1 MTCEIGKLNH
11 ETLLGPIAA
20 AEDALARLD
29 ERVARS
35 EVGAGFAERADF
47 FDSVSSMWV
56 GGELV
61 HLEDLVL
68 HDAQMD
74 IRAPSHE
81 LVIAHRIVRARRRVS
96 RNDPGWAVSR
106 SGVMALAGVA
116 EEPSVKS
123 EPASRAGE
131 GVELD
136 LVDNEA
142 LSPELAEIDEVLA
155 RTQWLV
161 DGNAAVEQRKREPEI
176 SVGELLIR
184 DPDWD
189 EGERIGE
196 WLELA
201 KKVERLPATLA
212 AAVLWDAWE
221 HLEPL
226 QRQHWLGQVLISD
239 FLRSRGKVRSHLL
252 AYAVGMRE
260 IPRERRRAR
269 DRTTRLIASLDAISA
284 AAVAGMKD
292 IDRLS
297 RTSAARRASSIR
309 RRRRSASC
317 WKACVARSIAALC
330 RREGIAESLYYSWSK
345 EFLEAGKKR
354 LAGDTA
360 RAATS
365 DEVKVLRREARDSER
380 GRGRTGAGTGCL
392 KKA

>member
-1 MTCEIGKLNH
+1 MTYEIGKLDH
-11 ETLLGPIAA
+11 ETLQTPMAA
-20 AEDALARLD
+20 SEDALARLD

-47 FDSVSSMWV
+47 FESVSSMWV

-81 LVIAHRIVRARRRVS
+81 LVIAHRIVRARRRVV

-106 SGVMALAGVA
+106 SGIMALAGVA
-116 EEPSVKS
+116 EEPAIEA
-123 EPASRAGE
+123 EPPDRGGE

-136 LVDNEA
+136 LVGNAA

-161 DGNAAVEQRKREPEI
+161 DGNAAVEQRKRDPEI
-176 SVGELLIR
+176 SVGDLLIR

-189 EGERIGE
+189 EGERISE

-201 KKVERLPATLA
+201 KRVERLPATLA
-212 AAVLWDAWE
+212 AALLWDAWE

-252 AYAVGMRE
+252 AFAVGLRE
-260 IPRERRRAR
+260 VPRERRRAS
-269 DRTTRLIASLDAISA
+269 DRTVRLVAFLDAMGA
-284 AAVAGMKD
+284 AAAAGMKD
-292 IDRLS
+292 IDRLTLAKRQLERKALGKRSTSSLPVAIHLLLS
-297 RTSAARRASSIR
+297 RPIVSAHMIATSAKISPRG
-309 RRRRSASC
+309 
-317 WKACVARSIAALC
+317 ALNLIGKLGV
-330 RREGIAESLYYSWSK
+330 REM
-345 EFLEAGKKR
+345 
-354 LAGDTA
+354 T
-360 RAATS
+360 
-365 DEVKVLRREARDSER
+365 
-380 GRGRTGAGTGCL
+380 GRGRYRAWGSI
-392 KKA
+392 

>member
-1 MTCEIGKLNH
+1 MTYEIGKLNH
-11 ETLLGPIAA
+11 ETLLAPMAV

-116 EEPSVKS
+116 EEPSIEAKPS
-123 EPASRAGE
+123 DGGGE

-136 LVDNEA
+136 SVDHDT

-155 RTQWLV
+155 RTKWLV
-161 DGNAAVEQRKREPEI
+161 DGNEPTERKKQEPEL

-196 WLELA
+196 WLALVKE
-201 KKVERLPATLA
+201 VDPLPATLA

-226 QRQHWLGQVLISD
+226 QRQHWLGQVLVSD

-252 AYAVGMRE
+252 AYAMGLRD

-269 DRTTRLIASLDAISA
+269 DRTTRLVAFLDAMTA
-284 AAVAGMKD
+284 AAAAGMKD
-292 IDRLS
+292 IDRLTLAKH
-297 RTSAARRASSIR
+297 RLERRAVGKRSTSSLPVAIDLLVSR
-309 RRRRSASC
+309 PIVSAHMVA
-317 WKACVARSIAALC
+317 KAAKITPRGALNLVSELGV
-330 RREGIAESLYYSWSK
+330 REM
-345 EFLEAGKKR
+345 
-354 LAGDTA
+354 T
-360 RAATS
+360 
-365 DEVKVLRREARDSER
+365 
-380 GRGRTGAGTGCL
+380 GRGRYRAWGIL
-392 KKA
+392 

>member
-1 MTCEIGKLNH
+1 MTYEIGKLTH
-11 ETLLGPIAA
+11 ETLLGPIAT

-35 EVGAGFAERADF
+35 EVSAGFAERAEF

-96 RNDPGWAVSR
+96 RNNPGWAVSR
-106 SGVMALAGVA
+106 SGIMALAGVA
-116 EEPSVKS
+116 EEPSAES
-123 EPASRAGE
+123 EPAGRAEE
-131 GVELD
+131 GVKLD

-161 DGNAAVEQRKREPEI
+161 DGIVPVEQRKRESEI

-189 EGERIGE
+189 EGERIAE

-201 KKVERLPATLA
+201 KTVERFPATLA

-226 QRQHWLGQVLISD
+226 QRQHWLGHVLISD
-239 FLRSRGKVRSHLL
+239 FLRSRGKVRSHPL
-252 AYAVGMRE
+252 AYAVGLRE

-269 DRTTRLIASLDAISA
+269 DRTTRLVAYLDAMSA
-284 AAVAGMKD
+284 AAGTGIKD
-292 IDRLS
+292 IDRLTLAKRQLERKAAGRRSTSSLPVAIELLLS
-297 RTSAARRASSIR
+297 RPIVSAHMVAKAARITPRG
-309 RRRRSASC
+309 
-317 WKACVARSIAALC
+317 ALNLMGELGV
-330 RREGIAESLYYSWSK
+330 REI
-345 EFLEAGKKR
+345 
-354 LAGDTA
+354 T
-360 RAATS
+360 
-365 DEVKVLRREARDSER
+365 
-380 GRGRTGAGTGCL
+380 GRGRYRAWGIL
-392 KKA
+392 

>member
-1 MTCEIGKLNH
+1 MTYEIGKLNH
-11 ETLLGPIAA
+11 QTHLAPMAA

-35 EVGAGFAERADF
+35 EVGAGFTERADF
-47 FDSVSSMWV
+47 FESVSSMWV

-96 RNDPGWAVSR
+96 RSDPGWAVSR
-106 SGVMALAGVA
+106 SGIMALAGVA
-116 EEPSVKS
+116 EETSGVV
-123 EPASRAGE
+123 EPVDRGGE

-136 LVDNEA
+136 LVDHDA

-155 RTQWLV
+155 RTKWLV
-161 DGNAAVEQRKREPEI
+161 DGNELSARKKQEPVL

-196 WLELA
+196 WLELV

-226 QRQHWLGQVLISD
+226 QRQHWLGQVLVSD
-239 FLRSRGKVRSHLL
+239 FLRSRGKVRTHLL
-252 AYAVGMRE
+252 AYAVGLRE
-260 IPRERRRAR
+260 VPRERRRSR
-269 DRTTRLIASLDAISA
+269 DRTTRLVAYLDAMSA
-284 AAVAGMKD
+284 AAGIGMKD
-292 IDRLS
+292 IDRLTLAK
-297 RTSAARRASSIR
+297 RQLERRAVG
-309 RRRRSASC
+309 RRSTSSLPAAIDLLLSRPIVSAPMIA
-317 WKACVARSIAALC
+317 KAAEVTPRGALNLVSELGV
-330 RREGIAESLYYSWSK
+330 REM
-345 EFLEAGKKR
+345 
-354 LAGDTA
+354 T
-360 RAATS
+360 
-365 DEVKVLRREARDSER
+365 
-380 GRGRTGAGTGCL
+380 GRGRYRAWGVL
-392 KKA
+392 

>member
-1 MTCEIGKLNH
+1 MPYEIGKLNH
-11 ETLLGPIAA
+11 ETLLGPSAT

-47 FDSVSSMWV
+47 FESVSSMWV
-56 GGELV
+56 GGELI

-106 SGVMALAGVA
+106 SGIMALAGVA
-116 EEPSVKS
+116 EEPSV
-123 EPASRAGE
+123 EAQPVDRGGE

-136 LVDNEA
+136 LLDHDA

-155 RTQWLV
+155 RTKWLV
-161 DGNAAVEQRKREPEI
+161 DGNALAEPRKWESGV

-212 AAVLWDAWE
+212 AALLWDAWE

-226 QRQHWLGQVLISD
+226 QRQHGLGQVLVSD

-252 AYAVGMRE
+252 AFAVGLRE
-260 IPRERRRAR
+260 IPREHRRAR
-269 DRTTRLIASLDAISA
+269 DRTTRLVAYLDAMSA
-284 AAVAGMKD
+284 AAGIGIKD
-292 IDRLS
+292 IDRLTLAKRQLERKAAGRRTTSSLPVAVDLLMS
-297 RTSAARRASSIR
+297 RPIVSAHMVA
-309 RRRRSASC
+309 
-317 WKACVARSIAALC
+317 KAAKITPRGALNLVGELGV
-330 RREGIAESLYYSWSK
+330 REI
-345 EFLEAGKKR
+345 
-354 LAGDTA
+354 T
-360 RAATS
+360 
-365 DEVKVLRREARDSER
+365 
-380 GRGRTGAGTGCL
+380 GRGRYRAWGIL
-392 KKA
+392 

>member
-1 MTCEIGKLNH
+1 MVYEIGKLNH
-11 ETLLGPIAA
+11 ETLLGPLAA

-35 EVGAGFAERADF
+35 EVGPGFAERVDF
-47 FDSVSSMWV
+47 FESVSSMWV

-116 EEPSVKS
+116 EEQSFESDPSD
-123 EPASRAGE
+123 EGGE

-136 LVDNEA
+136 LVDHNA

-161 DGNAAVEQRKREPEI
+161 DCNAAVEQRKQEPVVC
-176 SVGELLIR
+176 VGELVIR

-201 KKVERLPATLA
+201 KQVERLPATLA

-226 QRQHWLGQVLISD
+226 QRQHWLGQVLVSD
-239 FLRSRGKVRSHLL
+239 FLRSRGKVRSHLF
-252 AYAVGMRE
+252 AYAVGLRE

-269 DRTTRLIASLDAISA
+269 DRTTRLVAYLDAMSA
-284 AAVAGMKD
+284 AAGAGIKD
-292 IDRLS
+292 IHRLTLAKRQLERKAAGRRSTSSLPAAIDLFLS
-297 RTSAARRASSIR
+297 RPIVSAHM
-309 RRRRSASC
+309 
-317 WKACVARSIAALC
+317 VA
-330 RREGIAESLYYSWSK
+330 K
-345 EFLEAGKKR
+345 
-354 LAGDTA
+354 
-360 RAATS
+360 
-365 DEVKVLRREARDSER
+365 EARITPRGALNLVSELGVR
-380 GRGRTGAGTGCL
+380 EMTGRGRYRAWGL
-392 KKA
+392 L

>member
-1 MTCEIGKLNH
+1 MTYEFGELNH

-35 EVGAGFAERADF
+35 EVGSGFAARADF
-47 FDSVSSMWV
+47 FESVSSMWI

-106 SGVMALAGVA
+106 SGIMALTGVA
-116 EEPSVKS
+116 EESPLESD
-123 EPASRAGE
+123 PPDRGGE

-136 LVDNEA
+136 LVGDAA

-161 DGNAAVEQRKREPEI
+161 DGNAAAQQRTREPEI

-201 KKVERLPATLA
+201 KKVERFPATLA

-252 AYAVGMRE
+252 TFAVGLRE

-269 DRTTRLIASLDAISA
+269 ERTVRLVAYLDAMSA
-284 AAVAGMKD
+284 AAAAGVKD
-292 IDRLS
+292 IDRLILAKRQLQRRAVGKRTTSSLPVAIDLLLS
-297 RTSAARRASSIR
+297 RPIVSAHMVAKAARITPRG
-309 RRRRSASC
+309 
-317 WKACVARSIAALC
+317 ALNLVSELGV
-330 RREGIAESLYYSWSK
+330 REIT
-345 EFLEAGKKR
+345 R
-354 LAGDTA
+354 
-360 RAATS
+360 
-365 DEVKVLRREARDSER
+365 R
-380 GRGRTGAGTGCL
+380 GRYRAWGIL
-392 KKA
+392 

>member
-1 MTCEIGKLNH
+1 MVYEIKKLNH
-11 ETLLGPIAA
+11 ETLLGPLAA

-106 SGVMALAGVA
+106 SGIMALAGVA
-116 EEPSVKS
+116 EEPSL
-123 EPASRAGE
+123 EPELIDRAGE
-131 GVELD
+131 GVELE
-136 LVDNEA
+136 LVDHDA

-155 RTQWLV
+155 RTKWLV
-161 DGNAAVEQRKREPEI
+161 DGNEPAERMKQGPEL

-196 WLELA
+196 WLELV
-201 KKVERLPATLA
+201 KKVERIPATLA
-212 AAVLWDAWE
+212 AALLWDAWE

-226 QRQHWLGQVLISD
+226 QRQHWLGQVLVSD

-252 AYAVGMRE
+252 AYAVGLRE
-260 IPRERRRAR
+260 IPGERRRAR
-269 DRTTRLIASLDAISA
+269 DRTVRLVAFLDAMSA
-284 AAVAGMKD
+284 AAAAGMKD
-292 IDRLS
+292 IDRLTLAKRQLERKATGKRTTSSLPVVVDLMMS
-297 RTSAARRASSIR
+297 RPIVSAHMIA
-309 RRRRSASC
+309 
-317 WKACVARSIAALC
+317 KAAKITPRGALNLVGELGV
-330 RREGIAESLYYSWSK
+330 REM
-345 EFLEAGKKR
+345 
-354 LAGDTA
+354 T
-360 RAATS
+360 
-365 DEVKVLRREARDSER
+365 
-380 GRGRTGAGTGCL
+380 GRGRYRAWGIL
-392 KKA
+392 

>member
-1 MTCEIGKLNH
+1 MTYEIGKLTH

-35 EVGAGFAERADF
+35 EVGSGFAERADF
-47 FDSVSSMWV
+47 FESVSSMWV

-106 SGVMALAGVA
+106 SGIMALAGVA
-116 EEPSVKS
+116 EETPVVS
-123 EPASRAGE
+123 EPVDRGGE

-136 LVDNEA
+136 LVGEAA

-161 DGNAAVEQRKREPEI
+161 DGNAAVEQRKRKPEI

-189 EGERIGE
+189 EGERIGV

-201 KKVERLPATLA
+201 KRVERFPATLA
-212 AAVLWDAWE
+212 AALLWDAWE

-226 QRQHWLGQVLISD
+226 QRQHWLGQLLVSD

-252 AYAVGMRE
+252 TYSVGLRE
-260 IPRERRRAR
+260 VPRERRRAR
-269 DRTTRLIASLDAISA
+269 DRTTRLVAYLDAMNVA
-284 AAVAGMKD
+284 AGMGIKD
-292 IDRLS
+292 IDRLTLAKRQLERKALGKRSTSSLPVAIHLLLS
-297 RTSAARRASSIR
+297 RPIVSAHMIAKSAKISPRGALNLIGELGVREMTGRSRYRA
-309 RRRRSASC
+309 
-317 WKACVARSIAALC
+317 W
-330 RREGIAESLYYSWSK
+330 GII
-345 EFLEAGKKR
+345 
-354 LAGDTA
+354 
-360 RAATS
+360 
-365 DEVKVLRREARDSER
+365 
-380 GRGRTGAGTGCL
+380 
-392 KKA
+392 

>member
-1 MTCEIGKLNH
+1 MTYEIGKLNH

-35 EVGAGFAERADF
+35 EVGSGFGERADF
-47 FDSVSSMWV
+47 FESVSSMWV

-106 SGVMALAGVA
+106 SGIMALAGVA
-116 EEPSVKS
+116 EESS
-123 EPASRAGE
+123 IEAEPVDTGGE

-136 LVDNEA
+136 LVDHDA

-155 RTQWLV
+155 RTKWLV
-161 DGNAAVEQRKREPEI
+161 DSRGPDAPRKRESEV
-176 SVGELLIR
+176 SVGELFIR

-189 EGERIGE
+189 EGERIAE
-196 WLELA
+196 WLEMA
-201 KKVERLPATLA
+201 KTVERLPTTLA
-212 AAVLWDAWE
+212 AALLWDAWE
-221 HLEPL
+221 DLEPL
-226 QRQHWLGQVLISD
+226 QRQHWLGQVLVSD

-252 AYAVGMRE
+252 AYSVGLRE

-269 DRTTRLIASLDAISA
+269 GRTTRLIAYLDAMSA
-284 AAVAGMKD
+284 AAGVGIKD
-292 IDRLS
+292 IDRLTLAK
-297 RTSAARRASSIR
+297 RQLERKALD
-309 RRRRSASC
+309 RRSTSSLPVAIDLFLSRPIVSAHMVA
-317 WKACVARSIAALC
+317 KAAKITPRGALNLVGELGV
-330 RREGIAESLYYSWSK
+330 REV
-345 EFLEAGKKR
+345 
-354 LAGDTA
+354 T
-360 RAATS
+360 
-365 DEVKVLRREARDSER
+365 
-380 GRGRTGAGTGCL
+380 GRGRYRAWGL
-392 KKA
+392 L